1 MRYRKPTSKPVNK
14 KIGVVTLCVIVLI
27 AIVFGIWCVQWTQME
42 NSKGGYVDMTEINK
56 KDPTQEIE
64 AKFMEDMNPAYRYQ
78 CQFSGST
85 QKGEVKVDVYIENG
99 KQIASV
105 TFQDEEID
113 YETPVIQGEEGKLIV
128 EITASAG
135 TTGIIQHSMNMSCR
149 NITWL
154 SEKIHVYFEETE
166 DTTEEGYQE

>member
-64 AKFMEDMNPAYRYQ
+64 TKFMEDMNPAYRYR
-78 CQFSGST
+78 CQFSFGGDCGRHCDLYAGYGADDSGA
-85 QKGEVKVDVYIENG
+85 GELSDSYV
-99 KQIASV
+99 
-105 TFQDEEID
+105 EE
-113 YETPVIQGEEGKLIV
+113 
-128 EITASAG
+128 
-135 TTGIIQHSMNMSCR
+135 
-149 NITWL
+149 L
-154 SEKIHVYFEETE
+154 S
-166 DTTEEGYQE
+166 DT